1 LSLMVYIHAMVPEQL
16 LWTVYAA
23 TLLAC
28 TLADGLLALVIRR
41 GFGGRGFGRRG
52 FGRGLGPFR
61 LIRLARI
68 VFVLLFT
75 TILGPIVLVAL
86 LVFAG
91 YWFFANRRS

>member
-1 LSLMVYIHAMVPEQL
+1 MDLMAYIHAMVPGHLQ
-16 LWTVYAA
+16 WTVYAA

-28 TLADGLLALVIRR
+28 TLADGLLALAIRR

>member
-1 LSLMVYIHAMVPEQL
+1 MSHILAIPAHPEWAPYVMML
-16 LWTVYAA
+16 LVGVLPDR
-23 TLLAC
+23 LLAAIV
-28 TLADGLLALVIRR
+28 LR
-41 GFGGRGFGRRG
+41 RGFGRRG

-61 LIRLARI
+61 LIRLGR
-68 VFVLLFT
+68 VLFVLLFT

>member
-1 LSLMVYIHAMVPEQL
+1 MSYVLAIPAHLEWAFYVIML
-16 LWTVYAA
+16 LVGVLPDR
-23 TLLAC
+23 LLAVV
-28 TLADGLLALVIRR
+28 LR
-41 GFGGRGFGRRG
+41 RGFGRRG

-68 VFVLLFT
+68 LVVLLFT

-86 LVFAG
+86 LVFVG